1 MADAS
6 VESGVAPGGEDMPPE
21 LATRL
26 QHLDHERARCLE
38 YAAKLSG
45 WAMFWKILLVVL
57 GALIA
62 AQGALVK
69 VWGQANW
76 ITIAFILLGVLTAL
90 AGGFD
95 VVFRPAERSPKFAQM
110 GFEYEHLHR
119 EVFSEASSLM
129 RHVMRGGSE
138 RGDNVVQDE
147 IDQIVN
153 QADTKL
159 DSLREKELALYVT
172 GPARMGY
179 RGSGREKLWR
189 RWSG

>member
-6 VESGVAPGGEDMPPE
+6 VESGVAPGGEDIPTE

-69 VWGQANW
+69 VWGK
-76 ITIAFILLGVLTAL
+76 LT
-90 AGGFD
+90 G
-95 VVFRPAERSPKFAQM
+95 
-110 GFEYEHLHR
+110 
-119 EVFSEASSLM
+119 
-129 RHVMRGGSE
+129 
-138 RGDNVVQDE
+138 
-147 IDQIVN
+147 
-153 QADTKL
+153 
-159 DSLREKELALYVT
+159 
-172 GPARMGY
+172 
-179 RGSGREKLWR
+179 
-189 RWSG
+189 